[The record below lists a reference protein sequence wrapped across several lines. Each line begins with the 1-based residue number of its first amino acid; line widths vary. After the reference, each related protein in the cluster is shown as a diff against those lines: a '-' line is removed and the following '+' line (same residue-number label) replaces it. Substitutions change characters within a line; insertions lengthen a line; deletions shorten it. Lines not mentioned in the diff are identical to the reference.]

1 MSLFVCPICGAA
13 LEREPGRYR
22 CPAGHS
28 YDVAR
33 EGYTH
38 LLPANRKHSKMPGDD
53 KGMAAARSVF
63 LSRDYYAALRD
74 ALCRLALD
82 YAPEHPAVLDTGCGE
97 GYYTSAVY
105 RALRDAGK
113 APCMAGTD
121 ISKAILR
128 RAAKRE
134 KDVEF
139 AVASSYHLPVAD
151 RSIDLLLNCFSPLA
165 LEEFRRALRPGGTF
179 LYVVPS
185 EKHLWELKQVLYDH
199 PYPNEVKETPYEGFA
214 YAEIRHVEDRI
225 RVLGQED
232 IHALFQMTPYYWKTP
247 KSGCQRLAALEE
259 LAGRGAA
266 FRQRLAAITE
276 EKNALEAERT
286 AKNRAGQEMNEN
298 LLNLERAVAKLDQKR
313 ATSAM
318 EEKQILDRLWEHYE
332 LSHSDAQAQRI
343 ELESVPKANRRIGEL
358 KRDIAALGTP
368 NIGAIEEFDRVN
380 TRYTYLTDQRN
391 DVEKAKGE
399 LETIIGEITAEM
411 TKIFAEQFK
420 LLSESFQTTFQ
431 ELFGGGTA
439 RLELEDEEDILGCG
453 IEIKAQ
459 PPGKTLRSI
468 SLLSGGERSLVA
480 IALYFAILKVHPTP
494 FCVMDEIEAAL
505 DEANGARFIRYL
517 GKVAGQTQFLLIT
530 HRRETMEAADVLYG
544 VTMERQGVSRVLK
557 LDLRQAEELL
567 GSRPA

>member
-33 EGYTH
+33 EVYTH

-53 KGMAAARSVF
+53 KGMAAARSAF
-63 LSRDYYAALRD
+63 LSKDYYAALRD

-105 RALRDAGK
+105 RALRDAGRM
-113 APCMAGTD
+113 PCMAGTD

-232 IHALFQMTPYYWKTP
+232 LHALFQMTPYYWKTP

-259 LAGRGAA
+259 LAVTIS
-266 FRQRLAAITE
+266 F
-276 EKNALEAERT
+276 
-286 AKNRAGQEMNEN
+286 
-298 LLNLERAVAKLDQKR
+298 
-313 ATSAM
+313 
-318 EEKQILDRLWEHYE
+318 
-332 LSHSDAQAQRI
+332 
-343 ELESVPKANRRIGEL
+343 
-358 KRDIAALGTP
+358 DIHV
-368 NIGAIEEFDRVN
+368 F
-380 TRYTYLTDQRN
+380 
-391 DVEKAKGE
+391 
-399 LETIIGEITAEM
+399 
-411 TKIFAEQFK
+411 
-420 LLSESFQTTFQ
+420 
-431 ELFGGGTA
+431 
-439 RLELEDEEDILGCG
+439 
-453 IEIKAQ
+453 
-459 PPGKTLRSI
+459 
-468 SLLSGGERSLVA
+468 
-480 IALYFAILKVHPTP
+480 
-494 FCVMDEIEAAL
+494 
-505 DEANGARFIRYL
+505 
-517 GKVAGQTQFLLIT
+517 
-530 HRRETMEAADVLYG
+530 RREA
-544 VTMERQGVSRVLK
+544 
-557 LDLRQAEELL
+557 
-567 GSRPA
+567 